1 MSRTEPAP
9 QITIRDLAALR
20 VATHPLR
27 QQILATLNGPPRTVR
42 EVAEELGRDPHTLYY
57 HVHVLEEHGL
67 IRVAHSRMVS
77 GILEKHYQVVA
88 YEFLVESDLVSPGA
102 AGADPLLDEIL
113 QLTLRRTESQVR
125 EMVRRGVID
134 LGLRAPEPRALLS
147 RANFARLTP
156 ERARELTTRLLDLI
170 AEFSRDVSDDPE
182 RERGYWF
189 AATFHPC
196 DLDDEAEASQG
207 A

>member
-1 MSRTEPAP
+1 MSRIEPAP

-42 EVAEELGRDPHTLYY
+42 EIAAELGQDPHRLYY
-57 HVHVLEEHGL
+57 HVHLLEEHGL
-67 IRVAHSRMVS
+67 VRVAHTRMVS

-88 YEFLVESDLVSPGA
+88 YEFLVDSDLVSPGA
-102 AGADPLLDEIL
+102 PGADPALDEIL
-113 QLTLRRTESQVR
+113 GFTLRRTETQVR
-125 EMVRRGVID
+125 EMVQRGVID
-134 LGLRAPEPRALLS
+134 LALRAPEPAALLS
-147 RANFARLTP
+147 RANFARLSP
-156 ERARELTTRLLDLI
+156 ERARELSGRLLDLI
-170 AEFSRDVSDDPE
+170 AEFSRDVPGDPE

-196 DLDDEAEASQG
+196 DLDDEVETSEG